1 MKHVLKRLFLATFL
15 FAFGFSGCSMKNPV
29 SSSDSSISSS
39 NDSTTSTSE
48 YVPIDY
54 VYFPDHETKTI
65 VETKTLQMT
74 YGIMPENATEKTV
87 RFASANSEIATVSST
102 GLVTGIKM
110 GTTTIILSTK
120 DGSSVDSLIVEV
132 KPYVRATS
140 LKIRETSKDV
150 LIGGFKILNVD
161 ILPQD
166 ASFPEVNYSSS
177 NESIMKVSDSGNV

>member
-1 MKHVLKRLFLATFL
+1 
-15 FAFGFSGCSMKNPV
+15 
-29 SSSDSSISSS
+29 
-39 NDSTTSTSE
+39 
-48 YVPIDY
+48 
-54 VYFPDHETKTI
+54 
-65 VETKTLQMT
+65 
-74 YGIMPENATEKTV
+74 
-87 RFASANSEIATVSST
+87 
-102 GLVTGIKM
+102 
-110 GTTTIILSTK
+110 
-120 DGSSVDSLIVEV
+120 VDSLIVEV